1 MCQIDCISCSD
12 DPDIEENDDSCVI
25 RIAPKPIKI
34 KIKMPPVE
42 LQSPVPN
49 PSPFYMHPKK
59 KMVQMDSM
67 AHVHEVN
74 GVGPLEPND
83 SFQSELRS
91 EESFSQLENWS
102 NKSGLLSSSSSSTQN
117 QSSSTQNQNITTQN
131 QSSTT
136 QNQSSTTQ
144 NQSSSTQNQ
153 SWDKSEQRMAGEL
166 PDIIINDNGEGRTR
180 RNRTSGTVKKGRD
193 KSTKCDVCQG
203 EGDNSNLVR

>member
-1 MCQIDCISCSD
+1 
-12 DPDIEENDDSCVI
+12 
-25 RIAPKPIKI
+25 
-34 KIKMPPVE
+34 
-42 LQSPVPN
+42 
-49 PSPFYMHPKK
+49 
-59 KMVQMDSM
+59 MDSM

-136 QNQSSTTQ
+136 QNQSSSTQNQSSTTQNQSSTTQ

-166 PDIIINDNGEGRTR
+166 PDIIINENGEGRTR

-193 KSTKCDVCQG
+193 KRTKCDVCQG